1 MSAALIYGAA
11 GYTGALVVREALR
24 QGLRPIIAGRNG
36 AALAALAGD
45 AGLEQRVFRLDNPAA
60 VDRGLDS
67 VAVVLNCAGPF
78 AQTAPALI
86 AACIR
91 RGAHY
96 LDLAGEVPEFEATL
110 AYDAAAKAAGSM
122 LMPGV
127 GFGIVPTDCL
137 AAHLKARLPSATA
150 LTLAFQTQGGVSR
163 GTLLTVI
170 KDLPRAGVVRQGGK
184 LLATMPAAS
193 RRPID
198 FGGGPVATVLNPWRG
213 DISTAWHTTGIIN
226 IATYTAFPGPLQ
238 LAMRASRWVGWL
250 IGSTPVQQLLRRLLR
265 GQPAGPRAAER
276 AVGWTRVWGEAVD
289 GAGQQVE
296 ARLRGPEAYD
306 FTALTAVAVLA
317 QALNGAILPGFQTP
331 ARVYGADFVLGI
343 PGVERS

>member
-1 MSAALIYGAA
+1 VSVALIYGAS
-11 GYTGALVVREALR
+11 GYTGELVVREALR

-36 AALAALAGD
+36 AALAPLAGD
-45 AGLEQRVFRLDNPAA
+45 SGLEQRVFRLDNPAA

-96 LDLAGEVPEFEATL
+96 LDLAGEVPEFESAL
-110 AYDAAAKAAGSM
+110 AHDSAARAAGTM

-137 AAHLKARLPSATA
+137 AAHLKAQLPTATD
-150 LTLAFQTQGGVSR
+150 LTLAFQTAGGVSR

-170 KDLPRAGVVRQGGK
+170 KDLTKAGVVRQGGK

-193 RRPID
+193 RRTID
-198 FGGGPVATVLNPWRG
+198 FGAGPVATVLNPWRG
-213 DISTAWHTTGIIN
+213 DIATAWHTTGIIN

-238 LAMRASRWVGWL
+238 LLMRASRWTGWL
-250 IGSTPVQQLLRRLLR
+250 FGSKPVQNLLRRLLR
-265 GQPAGPRAAER
+265 GQPAGPSAAER
-276 AVGWTRVWGEAVD
+276 AAGWTRVWGEAVD
-289 GAGQQVE
+289 ATGQRVE

-306 FTALTAVAVLA
+306 FSALTAVAVLS
-317 QALNGAILPGFQTP
+317 QALNGVIQPGFQTP
-331 ARVYGADFVLGI
+331 ASVYGADFVLGI